1 MIDTIE
7 FIKKNKFIAILRN
20 IPEAKIKDTT
30 KALYNGGV
38 RIFEITFNPSEKDT
52 EEKTIGA
59 IETVKNVCGSGISVG
74 AGTVVKN
81 EFVAAAKKA
90 GAQFIVS
97 PNTDSEI
104 IKLTKENGMI
114 SIPGAF
120 TPSEIVAAYKMG
132 ADIVKIF
139 PIEPHNIS
147 YLKNILSPISH
158 IPFITTGGVNKD
170 TANELMNTGALA
182 LAAGAS
188 IIPTDALENGDFD
201 IIEEKARELISII
214 NNA

>member
-1 MIDTIE
+1 
-7 FIKKNKFIAILRN
+7 
-20 IPEAKIKDTT
+20 
-30 KALYNGGV
+30 
-38 RIFEITFNPSEKDT
+38 
-52 EEKTIGA
+52 
-59 IETVKNVCGSGISVG
+59 
-74 AGTVVKN
+74 
-81 EFVAAAKKA
+81 
-90 GAQFIVS
+90 
-97 PNTDSEI
+97 
-104 IKLTKENGMI
+104 MI

-120 TPSEIVAAYKMG
+120 TPSEIVSAYKIG

-170 TANELMNTGALA
+170 TAKELINTGALA

-188 IIPTDALENGDFD
+188 IIPKDALENGNFN

>member
-1 MIDTIE
+1 MIDTVE

-20 IPEAKIKDTT
+20 IPEAKIKDTA

-38 RIFEITFNPSEKDT
+38 RIFEITFNPSEEDT
-52 EEKTIGA
+52 EEKTARA

-97 PNTDSEI
+97 PNTDNEI

-120 TPSEIVAAYKMG
+120 TPSEIVSAYKIG

-170 TANELMNTGALA
+170 TAKELINTGALA

-188 IIPTDALENGDFD
+188 IIPKDALENGNFN

>member
-1 MIDTIE
+1 MIDTVE

-20 IPEAKIKDTT
+20 MPEAKIKDTA

-52 EEKTIGA
+52 EEKTIRA
-59 IETVKNVCGSGISVG
+59 IETVKKVCGGDIAVG

-81 EFVAAAKKA
+81 EFVAAAKKT

-120 TPSEIVAAYKMG
+120 TPSEIVSAYKMG

-170 TANELMNTGALA
+170 TAKELMNTGALA

-188 IIPTDALENGDFD
+188 IISKDALENGDFD